1 MNNIGLYIRK
11 YSVPAIF
18 TIVGLIVLI
27 YGFVND
33 QSGSFIFSAAMML
46 VAGILS
52 GLFSMG
58 KLRPPV
64 VIGTGIVFGLIS
76 LVLIFLSYQ
85 GVSSTLKA
93 QEDGEICYETAKQNL
108 TDIRFLQKTH
118 KEQHGLYIDNWDDL
132 IDFAY
137 NGTMPSLVSQGSVPK
152 AKITPEERDFLYG
165 DKRPIDNNM
174 TEDEAYRLSKWKEG
188 PRYDSLFSGFIRDT
202 IPVSIMETKF
212 QNKAYRESRQKADL
226 GTFNPKDLPYIPFTN
241 KKDKWKIEVADSI
254 TVGEIKG
261 PALLVSGKLPF
272 SDMGSSEVI
281 KMSFGSLTT
290 FDLDGSWEKE

>member
-27 YGFVND
+27 FGFIND

-64 VIGTGIVFGLIS
+64 VIGTGIVFGLVS

-85 GVSSTLKA
+85 GVSTTIKT
-93 QEDGEICYETAKQNL
+93 QNDGELCFEMAKQNL
-108 TDIRFLQKTH
+108 TDIRFLQKTY
-118 KEQHGLYIDNWDDL
+118 KEQNGKYLEDWDEL
-132 IDFAY
+132 IDFAE

-152 AKITPEERDFLYG
+152 VKITAEERDYLYG
-165 DKRPIDNNM
+165 DKRAIDNVM

-188 PRYDSLFSGFIRDT
+188 PRYDSLFSGFVRDT
-202 IPVSIMETKF
+202 IPVSIMKTKF
-212 QNKAYRESRQKADL
+212 QNRAYRDSREKADL

-241 KKDKWKIEVADSI
+241 KKKKWTIQVVDSVS
-254 TVGEIKG
+254 VGEIKG

-272 SDMGSSEVI
+272 TEMGSSEAI